1 MLEEK
6 LSKRRKRRMEQLEK
20 RQVEET
26 KVRRHFEGY
35 KFIGVE
41 HYYVLTS
48 LNKDS
53 TTTATFLNFIY
64 KFIGVKHYYVLTR

>member
-26 KVRRHFEGY
+26 KVRRHFEDY
-35 KFIGVE
+35 KFI
-41 HYYVLTS
+41 S
-48 LNKDS
+48 
-53 TTTATFLNFIY
+53 
-64 KFIGVKHYYVLTR
+64 VKHY